1 MNVSPRQLRI
11 FLALAQSLNFSR
23 TAELFF
29 VTQPSLSKL
38 VKDLEAALGVVL
50 FKRSTRSVQLTAEG
64 VNLLPIARQVVGEY
78 DSGVAAMQRLATS
91 EAHKVSIAALPSLA
105 CVLLPSVIQALED
118 DVSDITVTIHDGS
131 ADATI
136 KRLITHQVDFALA
149 SADPSKP
156 ELHYEEILRDRFV
169 LLAGGVLRERVTPV
183 MTLSQIS
190 QLPLIS
196 MTDASTAK
204 KYMTAAFL
212 QRDIQFQP
220 KMQFDQVGTI
230 GGFVRQ
236 GVGIAVLPYL
246 GVLPL
251 LSLDSF
257 MLGKIADG
265 PVRSIGIVTRRN
277 VPLSPISIKALGHVR
292 ASARRLIGQAPDWLM
307 PAVAEPYA
315 LPHEA

>member
-1 MNVSPRQLRI
+1 MNVSPRHLRI

-23 TAELFF
+23 TAEQFY

-38 VKDLEAALGVVL
+38 VKDLEQALGLVL
-50 FKRSTRSVQLTAEG
+50 FQRSTRSVQLTMEG
-64 VNLLPIARQVVGEY
+64 AHLLPVARQLVEQY
-78 DSGVAAMQRLATS
+78 DSGLAVMQRLATR

-105 CVLLPSVIQALED
+105 CVLLPSVVQSLQQE
-118 DVSDITVTIHDGS
+118 SPDIAVTIHDGS

-169 LLAGGVLRERVTPV
+169 LLAGGALRERVKPV
-183 MTLSQIS
+183 MALAELAE
-190 QLPLIS
+190 LPLIS
-196 MTDASTAK
+196 MTHASTAM
-204 KYMTAAFL
+204 KYMSAAFL
-212 QRDIQFQP
+212 QLDTQFQP
-220 KMQFDQVGTI
+220 MMQFDQVGTI

-257 MLGKIADG
+257 LVAAISDG
-265 PVRSIGIVTRRN
+265 PVRSIGIVTRRSE
-277 VPLSPISIKALGHVR
+277 PASAMCTRALAHVR
-292 ASARRLIGQAPDWLM
+292 ASAKRLIEQAPTWIL
-307 PAVAEPYA
+307 PASKDGAAVTAA
-315 LPHEA
+315 